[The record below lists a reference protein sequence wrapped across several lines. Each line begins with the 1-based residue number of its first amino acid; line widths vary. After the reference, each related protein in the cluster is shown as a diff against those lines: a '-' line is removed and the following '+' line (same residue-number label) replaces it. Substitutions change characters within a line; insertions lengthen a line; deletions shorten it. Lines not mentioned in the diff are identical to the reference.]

1 MSRRILFTALCI
13 VSFCILPLAGMAGMT
28 ALSDDQLSK
37 VVGQAGFTVNPG
49 TISINSG
56 EGSAS
61 YGDFGS
67 LNFLAK
73 RGIVSLSD
81 VTLLGSITFHDPVT
95 IDTDL
100 PQGGIGTPGFD
111 IRMGDM
117 TIDIDQYSIGAI
129 TPGPVPGAGPSLGS
143 LEIHN
148 MHVSITGSIRIS
160 TH

>member
-1 MSRRILFTALCI
+1 
-13 VSFCILPLAGMAGMT
+13 MAGMT
-28 ALSDDQLSK
+28 ALSDDQLSE
-37 VVGQAGFTVNPG
+37 VVGQAGFTINPG
-49 TISINSG
+49 TISLDSG

-61 YGDFGS
+61 FSDFGG

-73 RGIVSLSD
+73 RGIISLSD
-81 VTLLGSITFHDPVT
+81 VSLLGSITFHDPVT
-95 IDTDL
+95 ISTDL

-111 IRMGDM
+111 VRVGDM
-117 TIDIDQYSIGAI
+117 SIDIDRYSIGAI

-143 LEIHN
+143 LEIRN